1 MSGLRAMSQRN
12 GRASGCTPP
21 PYFFLEEKLMTKR
34 FWLLASVPVVLFAGV
49 SVAQFPIM
57 DAVANKVV
65 QKYQTSTCEQLWQEK
80 AQKQGQPKPEMEQRA
95 IKALQGDP
103 QMRQAFF
110 NKVSGPIVN
119 KMFECGMI
127 P

>member
-1 MSGLRAMSQRN
+1 MS
-12 GRASGCTPP
+12 
-21 PYFFLEEKLMTKR
+21 KR
-34 FWLLASVPVVLFAGV
+34 IWMLAAVPVVL
-49 SVAQFPIM
+49 VATIAYAQYPIM
-57 DAVANKVV
+57 DAVANKVI
-65 QKYQTSTCEQLWQEK
+65 QKYQSASCEQLWQEK

-110 NKVSGPIVN
+110 AKVSAPIVN

>member
-1 MSGLRAMSQRN
+1 MHAMSQRSN
-12 GRASGCTPP
+12 RASECPP
-21 PYFFLEEKLMTKR
+21 DPDFFHKEKLMSKR
-34 FWLLASVPVVLFAGV
+34 SWMLVTLAASVVAGV
-49 SVAQFPIM
+49 AYAQFPIM

-110 NKVSGPIVN
+110 AKVSAPIVS